1 MSPLL
6 NIDSLKEIQIS
17 CIGLI
22 LTGGDSKRF
31 RSNKLSAEF
40 GSTSIAQ
47 MTANNLTK
55 AVSTS
60 YEAGLALTNLPQI
73 PDTTG
78 RGPLAAISQTYS
90 YLKQTTD
97 CALFTHLLVLA
108 ADMPLVQPKTIKR
121 IVEWPT
127 FSSVVP
133 IYKNR
138 QQYLCARWS
147 LQTLELSLHL
157 VDNGN
162 LKVQEALLKSDT
174 KWVAAENLAS
184 VSITEFEDIDT
195 EEDYESALIHQS
207 KLTQPGS
214 KSDEFAI

>member
-1 MSPLL
+1 MSTLL
-6 NIDSLKEIQIS
+6 KIDSPKEIQIS

-22 LTGGDSKRF
+22 LTGGDSRRF
-31 RSNKLSAEF
+31 GSNKLSAEF

-47 MTANNLTK
+47 MTADNLTK
-55 AVSTS
+55 AIPTS

-78 RGPLAAISQTYS
+78 RGPLAAISQTYE

-97 CALFTHLLVLA
+97 RAFFTHLLVMA
-108 ADMPLVQPKTIKR
+108 ADMPLVQPKTIKA
-121 IVEWPT
+121 IADWPT
-127 FSSVVP
+127 DNSVVP
-133 IYKNR
+133 IYNNR

-147 LQTLELSLHL
+147 IQTLEVSLHL
-157 VDNGN
+157 VDHGN

-174 KWVAAENLAS
+174 QWVDAENLAS
-184 VSITEFEDIDT
+184 VSVAEFEDVDT
-195 EEDYESALIHQS
+195 EEDYESAQIFQS
-207 KLTQPGS
+207 NLTQTGS